1 MRYVPYMTLGE
12 DLEVTHSVTDEGNPD
27 IMVYFEKPD
36 PIYFFKNATINLNKM
51 LVVSR
56 EGFDD
61 NEIRDLVDFCRDN
74 RKSIMKYE
82 KQGGV
87 YLADDI

>member
-12 DLEVTHSVTDEGNPD
+12 DLEVTHSVTDEGNSD